1 MLPGSTRK
9 KMVKNILYIQG
20 VTIMGGAPRSL
31 INLSGGLDK
40 SRFRPIAIVGCEG
53 RLADELEK
61 NGVCVKVV
69 RMGMWRKGKSWF
81 HIPFSLK
88 RIHQIMLDEKI
99 DLVHSNTLWD
109 NPYGTLY
116 AKGIPT
122 ICHLRSDI
130 REDMVGKYFL
140 NRTDRLITI
149 SNYLRNSLPTS
160 VRGKSIT
167 IYNGI
172 DTGLFRSDIA
182 SGAVRRKFGI
192 DLDVPLVG
200 MISRLD
206 PLKGQETLIRAASLI
221 LKDLPQTKF
230 LLVGEESHK
239 IAGYKEK
246 LESLARRR
254 GVADSFIFTGYQKDV
269 PRITAACDLAVL
281 PSHTEGFGRSLQEA
295 MALKIP
301 VIATRVGGIVELVRD
316 GENGYLMEPND
327 YQMLA
332 GRAISILSDKNKARN
347 MGEAGYRLVQVSFTM
362 ERHIE
367 KIQELYSSMIG

>member
-1 MLPGSTRK
+1 
-9 KMVKNILYIQG
+9 
-20 VTIMGGAPRSL
+20 MGGAPRSL
-31 INLSGGLDK
+31 INLTSGLDK
-40 SRFRPIAIVGCEG
+40 SRFRPIAIIGAEG
-53 RLADELEK
+53 RLAEELKK

-88 RIHQIMLDEKI
+88 RIHQIMIEEKT

-116 AKGIPT
+116 AKNIPT
-122 ICHLRSDI
+122 ICHLRSDV

-149 SNYLRNSLPTS
+149 SNYLRNSLPSS

-172 DTGLFRSDIA
+172 DTGLFHPDIDSD
-182 SGAVRRKFGI
+182 AVRRKFGI
-192 DLDVPLVG
+192 APEVPLVG

-206 PLKGQETLIRAASLI
+206 PLKGQETLINAAPLI
-221 LKDLPQTKF
+221 LKILPQTKF

-239 IAGYKEK
+239 IAGYGEK
-246 LESLARRR
+246 LKNLAREM
-254 GVADSFIFTGYQKDV
+254 GVLDSFIFAGYQEDI

-295 MALKIP
+295 MALKVP
-301 VIATRVGGIVELVRD
+301 VIATRIGGIVELVRD
-316 GENGYLMEPND
+316 GENGYLMDPDD
-327 YQMLA
+327 YQTLA
-332 GRAISILSDKNKARN
+332 ERAIRILGDKT
-347 MGEAGYRLVQVSFTM
+347 MGRKMGKTGYRLIQEEFTM
-362 ERHIE
+362 NRHIE